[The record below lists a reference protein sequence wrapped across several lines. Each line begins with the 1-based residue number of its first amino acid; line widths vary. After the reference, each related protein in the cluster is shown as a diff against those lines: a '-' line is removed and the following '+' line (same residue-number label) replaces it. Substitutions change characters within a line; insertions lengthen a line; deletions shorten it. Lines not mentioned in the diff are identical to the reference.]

1 MSRFRRLPLWAVFGS
16 AAIIF
21 SACAGSTPSPS
32 PSAAASSAEQPSTAA
47 ESPSA
52 AASQAAYA
60 GVSYPDAAI
69 NCASKPAGYTGEFS
83 QIKAVD
89 RLTVEFDLCA
99 PDVSF
104 LAKLAFA
111 TNGIQDS
118 AWLDANA
125 ANKAYVKTMNG
136 TGPYMFK
143 EWVQGDHITL
153 TANPNYWGT
162 KAIAQTLIFKW
173 SDTAAQRLQ
182 ELQSGAAD
190 GIDNV
195 GTDDYATVQADSTL
209 SLVNRDAFTVA
220 YLGFNVNDPPWDNEK
235 VREAIAMG
243 IDRKRINDTFDP
255 PGSLVADYFAPCSV
269 PGGCEGDKWYDY
281 NPDQA
286 KQMLKD
292 ANFDFSKTYD
302 FYFRPKVRGYLP
314 NPPGIAQDIQAQFK
328 NLGIDIK
335 IHQEDNSA
343 YLPNS
348 SKGQYPLFL
357 LGWGGDYPDMT
368 DWVDYHFGQG
378 ANDAFGKKFPDITAL
393 LAKAASETD
402 STARLGEYKDANNLI
417 KQHVPMI
424 PLTHAASAMAWKADV
439 TGVKASP
446 LGNDIFSVMD
456 PAGRGQIVFQQN
468 AETSGLY
475 CGDESDGDSLRNC
488 EQVYEGLYGYEVGGT
503 KTIPVLATSCDPN
516 TDGTVWTC
524 KLRDGVKFDDGS
536 DFDANDVV
544 ASFAAQWDT
553 KNKNHVGNAG
563 TFDYFPALWGGF
575 LNPPAS

>member
-1 MSRFRRLPLWAVFGS
+1 MSHVKRLPIWAVLAS

-21 SACAGSTPSPS
+21 SACAGAASPS
-32 PSAAASSAEQPSTAA
+32 PSSAA
-47 ESPSA
+47 PSA
-52 AASQAAYA
+52 AAPSEAAGGSTAPSEAAYA
-60 GVSYPDAAI
+60 GVSYPDTAI
-69 NCASKPAGYTGEFS
+69 DCAKRPTGYTGEFS

-89 RLTVEFDLCA
+89 RLTVEFDLCQ

-118 AWLDANA
+118 AWLDAHA
-125 ANKAYVKTMNG
+125 ADKSYVKTTNG

-195 GTDDYATVQADSTL
+195 GPDDYATVQGDSTL
-209 SLVNRDAFTVA
+209 ALVNRDAFSVL
-220 YLGFNVNDPPWDNEK
+220 YLGFNVNDAPWDNEK
-235 VREAIAMG
+235 VRQAIAMG

-255 PGSLVADYFAPCSV
+255 PGSEVADYFTPCSV
-269 PGGCEGDKWYDY
+269 AGGCEGDKWYDT
-281 NPDQA
+281 NVATA

-302 FYFRPKVRGYLP
+302 FYFRPKVRQYVP

-335 IHQEDNSA
+335 IHQEDNAA

-368 DWVDYHFGQG
+368 DWVDYHFGIG
-378 ANDAFGKKFPDITAL
+378 ANSAFGKKFDDLTTL
-393 LAKAASETD
+393 LSKAASETD
-402 STARLGEYKDANNLI
+402 ATARLGEYKDANNLI
-417 KQHVPMI
+417 RQHVPMI

-446 LGNDIFSVMD
+446 LGVDIFSVMD

-488 EQVYEGLYGYEVGGT
+488 EQIYEPLYGYEVGGT
-503 KTIPVLATSCDPN
+503 NSVPLLATKCEPN
-516 TDGTVWTC
+516 ADGTKWTC
-524 KLRDGVKFDDGS
+524 ALRDGVKFHDGS
-536 DFDANDVV
+536 DFDANDVI
-544 ASFAAQWDT
+544 ASFAAQWDA

-563 TFDYFPALWGGF
+563 TFDYFPALWGGY

>member
-1 MSRFRRLPLWAVFGS
+1 MIGVF
-16 AAIIF
+16 AILF
-21 SACAGSTPSPS
+21 SACGGSATPSPS
-32 PSAAASSAEQPSTAA
+32 SSTATTPSTA
-47 ESPSA
+47 P
-52 AASQAAYA
+52 ASQAASTAPYA
-60 GVSYPDAAI
+60 GVSYPDTAV

-89 RLTVEFDLCA
+89 ATTVEFDLCA

-118 AWLDANA
+118 AWLDAHA
-125 ANKAYVKTMNG
+125 KDKSYVKTTNG
-136 TGPYMFK
+136 TGPYMLK
-143 EWVQGDHITL
+143 EWVAGDHITMV
-153 TANPNYWGT
+153 ANPNYWGT
-162 KAIAQTLIFKW
+162 KPIAQTLIFKW

-195 GTDDYATVQADSTL
+195 GTDDYDTVKNDSTL
-209 SLVNRDAFTVA
+209 SLVNRDAFTIL
-220 YLGFNVNDPPWDNEK
+220 YLGFNVNDAPWNNEK
-235 VREAIAMG
+235 VRQAIAMG
-243 IDRKRINDTFDP
+243 IDRSRINDTFDP
-255 PGSLVADYFAPCSV
+255 AGSTVADYFAPCSV

-281 NPDQA
+281 NKA
-286 KQMLKD
+286 TAIQMLKD
-292 ANFDFSKTYD
+292 ANFDFTKTYD
-302 FYFRPKVRGYLP
+302 FYFRPKVRPYVP
-314 NPPGIAQDIQAQFK
+314 NPPGVAQDIQAQFK
-328 NLGIDIK
+328 DLGITIK
-335 IHQEDNSA
+335 LHTEDNAA

-348 SKGQYPLFL
+348 SKGQYSMFL

-368 DWVDYHFGQG
+368 DWVDYHFGTG
-378 ANDAFGKKFPDITAL
+378 ANSAFGKKFDDITSL
-393 LAKAASETD
+393 LTKAASEID
-402 STARLGEYKDANNLI
+402 PTARLAEYKDANNLI
-417 KQHVPMI
+417 RQHVPMI

-446 LGNDIFSVMD
+446 LGTDIFSVMD

-488 EQVYEGLYGYEVGGT
+488 EQIYDALYAYEIGGT
-503 KTIPVLATSCDPN
+503 KTVPALADKCEAN
-516 TDGTVWTC
+516 ADGTKWTC
-524 KLRDGVKFDDGS
+524 NLHPGVKFADGS

-544 ASFAAQWDT
+544 ATFAAQWDT

-575 LNPPAS
+575 LNPPAP

>member
-1 MSRFRRLPLWAVFGS
+1 MSRTTRWSPLAPLAVLAIVFAACSGS
-16 AAIIF
+16 A
-21 SACAGSTPSPS
+21 SPS
-32 PSAAASSAEQPSTAA
+32 PS
-47 ESPSA
+47 SA
-52 AASQAAYA
+52 AASQPAAASESAPAASASTAPYT
-60 GVSYPDAAI
+60 GVSYPDTAV
-69 NCASKPAGYTGEFS
+69 NCASRPAGYTGEFS

-89 RLTVEFDLCA
+89 RYTVEFDLCA
-99 PDVSF
+99 ADVSF

-118 AWLDANA
+118 DWLDKNA
-125 ANKAYVKTMNG
+125 ASKAYVKTMNG
-136 TGPYMFK
+136 TGPYKFK
-143 EWVQGDHITL
+143 EWVPGDHITL
-153 TANPNYWGT
+153 EANPDYWGT

-195 GTDDYATVQADSTL
+195 GPDDYATVQADSTL
-209 SLVNRDAFTVA
+209 ALVNRDAFSVL
-220 YLGFNVNDPPWDNEK
+220 YLGFNVNDAPWDNEK
-235 VREAIAMG
+235 VRQAIAMG
-243 IDRKRINDTFDP
+243 LDRKRINDTFDP
-255 PGSLVADYFAPCSV
+255 PGSGVADYFAPCSV
-269 PGGCEGDKWYDY
+269 PGGCEGDKWYDT
-281 NPDQA
+281 NVEAA

-302 FYFRPKVRGYLP
+302 FYFRPKVRQYAP

-328 NLGIDIK
+328 TLGIDLK
-335 IHQEDNSA
+335 IHQEDNAA
-343 YLPNS
+343 YLTNE
-348 SKGQYPLFL
+348 SKGQYSLFL

-378 ANDAFGKKFPDITAL
+378 ANDGFGKKFDDITSL
-393 LAKAASETD
+393 LSKAASEPD
-402 STARLGEYKDANNLI
+402 ATARLSEYKDVNNLI
-417 KQHVPMI
+417 RQHVPMI

-488 EQVYEGLYGYEVGGT
+488 EQVYEPLYGYEVGGT
-503 KTIPVLATSCDPN
+503 KSVPLLATSCDPN
-516 TDGTVWTC
+516 ADGTKWTC
-524 KLRDGVKFDDGS
+524 KLREGVKFHDGS

-553 KNKNHVGNAG
+553 KNKNHVGNGG

>member
-1 MSRFRRLPLWAVFGS
+1 MSRTSRWSPLAVIGAVAIVFGACNS
-16 AAIIF
+16 AVSPAP
-21 SACAGSTPSPS
+21 SST
-32 PSAAASSAEQPSTAA
+32 AAASVTGSAP
-47 ESPSA
+47 
-52 AASQAAYA
+52 ASQPASTTPFT
-60 GVSYPDAAI
+60 GTSYPDTAVS
-69 NCASKPAGYTGEFS
+69 CTSKPAGYTGEFS

-89 RLTVEFDLCA
+89 ANTVEFDLCA

-118 AWLDANA
+118 AWLDAHAKDNS
-125 ANKAYVKTMNG
+125 YVKTTNG
-136 TGPYMFK
+136 TGPYQLK
-143 EWVQGDHITL
+143 EWVAGDHITL
-153 TANPNYWGT
+153 EANPNYWGT
-162 KAIAQTLIFKW
+162 KPIASTLIFKW

-195 GTDDYATVQADSTL
+195 GTDDFDTVKNDSSL
-209 SLVNRDAFTVA
+209 ALVNRDAFTIL
-220 YLGFNVNDPPWDNEK
+220 YLGFNVNDAPWNNEK
-235 VREAIAMG
+235 VRQAIAMG
-243 IDRKRINDTFDP
+243 IDRSRINDTFDP
-255 PGSLVADYFAPCSV
+255 PGSVAADYFAPCSV
-269 PGGCEGDKWYDY
+269 PGGCEGDKWYDF
-281 NPDQA
+281 NKA
-286 KQMLKD
+286 TAHQMLVD
-292 ANFDFSKTYD
+292 AGFDFSKTYD
-302 FYFRPKVRGYLP
+302 FYFRPKVRGYVP
-314 NPPGIAQDIQAQFK
+314 NPPGVAQDIQAQFK
-328 NLGIDIK
+328 DLGITLK
-335 IHQEDNSA
+335 LHSEDNAA

-368 DWVDYHFGQG
+368 DWVDYHFGAG
-378 ANDAFGKKFPDITAL
+378 ANSAFGKKFDDITTVL
-393 LAKAASETD
+393 TKAASELD
-402 STARLGEYKDANNLI
+402 PTARLGEYKDANNLI
-417 KQHVPMI
+417 RKHVPMI
-424 PLTHAASAMAWKADV
+424 PLTHAGSAMAWKADV

-446 LGNDIFSVMD
+446 LGNDIFSVID

-488 EQVYEGLYGYEVGGT
+488 EQIYESLYGYEVGGT
-503 KTIPVLATSCDPN
+503 KTIPALADKCEPN
-516 TDGTVWTC
+516 ADGTKWTC
-524 KLRDGVKFDDGS
+524 NLHPGVKFQDGS

-544 ASFAAQWDT
+544 ATFAAQWDT